1 MHVVNDIALFINR
14 SLSDNDKNI
23 VSIISIYKKRGLRFQ
38 HKWLQSFSWL
48 CYSEKFNGAF
58 CKYCVIFASCGGI
71 GSQLLGVFVTKPFQN
86 WKKSKEVNYLYYLNS
101 L

>member
-1 MHVVNDIALFINR
+1 MLTSLWVPPNTYNFPLLEIN
-14 SLSDNDKNI
+14 
-23 VSIISIYKKRGLRFQ
+23 KKRGLKFQ

-58 CKYCVIFASCGGI
+58 CKYCVLFASRGGI
-71 GSQLLGVFVTKPFQN
+71 GSQPLGFFVIKPFQN
-86 WKKSKEVNYLYYLNS
+86 WKKSIEVNYLYYLTS